1 MMGKMTEW
9 LEMDDGHEI
18 YLRSWV
24 NEGESPKA
32 IVQISHGMAEHIA
45 RYDDFAQFLLNRGI
59 FVYGNDHRGHGHTGE
74 KAGVFGYFA
83 QKDGFDRVVND
94 LHAVT
99 NHIKKLYPDKPI
111 ILFGHSL
118 GSFLSRRYI
127 QKYSSDITGVILS
140 GTGGNPGVAAAIG
153 KLVAKREIR
162 KFGKTAPSHVMN
174 RIIFGS
180 YNKGLDHVKNKFSWL
195 SRDESVVHAYLQD
208 PYCGFVCSGTFFY
221 DLLTGLQLIHQ
232 DALIQQIR
240 KDLPIFFISGDRDPV
255 GTYAKGVKK
264 AIKQLE
270 KNGLHKIEYR
280 FYQDARH
287 EVLNEINK
295 EEVYEDIIQ
304 WIERTLNTVEG

>member
-99 NHIKKLYPDKPI
+99 NHIKKLYPDKPSSCSDTVWDRFCHGDTFRNI
-111 ILFGHSL
+111 RVISP
-118 GSFLSRRYI
+118 GSFYLVPVEIQGLRLLSVNLW
-127 QKYSSDITGVILS
+127 QK
-140 GTGGNPGVAAAIG
+140 
-153 KLVAKREIR
+153 
-162 KFGKTAPSHVMN
+162 
-174 RIIFGS
+174 
-180 YNKGLDHVKNKFSWL
+180 
-195 SRDESVVHAYLQD
+195 
-208 PYCGFVCSGTFFY
+208 
-221 DLLTGLQLIHQ
+221 
-232 DALIQQIR
+232 
-240 KDLPIFFISGDRDPV
+240 
-255 GTYAKGVKK
+255 
-264 AIKQLE
+264 
-270 KNGLHKIEYR
+270 
-280 FYQDARH
+280 
-287 EVLNEINK
+287 
-295 EEVYEDIIQ
+295 
-304 WIERTLNTVEG
+304 ER